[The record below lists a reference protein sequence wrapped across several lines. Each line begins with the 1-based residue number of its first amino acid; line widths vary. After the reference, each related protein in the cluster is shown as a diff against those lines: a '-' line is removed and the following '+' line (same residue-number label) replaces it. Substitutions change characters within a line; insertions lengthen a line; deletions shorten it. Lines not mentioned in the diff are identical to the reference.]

1 MKKPLMLTTLA
12 LAVAA
17 CSVNRDESAVGVPAP
32 AEKTVVENR
41 KAEAEVAYGAKAQQ
55 QSLAQKRQLATAPV
69 ADYASSQLV
78 RHPHRAHIAHIV
90 EERDT
95 YQGTVDNPV
104 KSTAGDPLS
113 TFSVDVDTASFSV
126 VRRYLNEGRL
136 PPEDAVRTEEIINAL
151 RYEPLSGLSAAQ
163 PLGLETR
170 IMQTPWNAKTRLLQ
184 VRLSAWEPEQAQL
197 PDSNYVFLID
207 VSGSMQG
214 EDRIELLKRAF
225 SVMLAKLKPTDTVS
239 LVTYASGSRT
249 VLEPTPAKDRH
260 VILQAL
266 QGLTACGSTHASDGI
281 QRAYQLA
288 RRAFIEGGNN
298 RVILATDGDVNVG
311 LRGEALIDMIERQRD
326 QGIYLTV
333 LGVGKGNYMDAQL
346 EPLANKGD
354 GNYYYLDSFR
364 EARRV
369 LVSGLKGTAYT
380 LAKDVKLQVEFNPAV
395 VAEYRLIGYNNRQLA
410 HADFNNDAKDAGDIG
425 AGHNV
430 TALYE
435 ITLTDSQYRFV
446 DERRYSSETRTSG
459 NHKELALVK
468 LRYKSPQGGASVR
481 RDQVVYRRAL
491 EHLQPT
497 TPAVLAAG
505 FAEKLR
511 RSPHLAGF
519 DWEKLQVLT
528 RELDLRQDEMTDLK
542 RMVDSAAVLQGGVA
556 G

>member
-78 RHPHRAHIAHIV
+78 RHPHRPHIAHIV

-126 VRRYLNEGRL
+126 VRRYLNEGRM

-184 VRLSAWEPEQAQL
+184 VRLNAWEPEQAQL

-214 EDRIELLKRAF
+214 EDRIGLLKRAF
-225 SVMLAKLKPTDTVS
+225 SVMLGKLKPTDTVS

-260 VILQAL
+260 AILQAL
-266 QGLTACGSTHASDGI
+266 QGLTAGGSTHASDGI

-311 LRGEALIDMIERQRD
+311 LRGEALVDMIERQRD

-542 RMVDSAAVLQGGVA
+542 RMVDSAAVLQGGIA

>member
-1 MKKPLMLTTLA
+1 MKKTLVLSTLA

-17 CSVNRDESAVGVPAP
+17 CSVSRDDASVEALPSEQEAVAAVEQKSTRESDAAGLAL
-32 AEKTVVENR
+32 
-41 KAEAEVAYGAKAQQ
+41 AKQQ
-55 QSLAQKRQLATAPV
+55 FAAAPV
-69 ADYASSQLV
+69 AEHATSQALH
-78 RHPHRAHIAHIV
+78 HPHRPQYAA
-90 EERDT
+90 ERDT
-95 YQGTVDNPV
+95 YQTTTDNPV
-104 KSTAGDPLS
+104 KRTADDPLS

-136 PPEDAVRTEEIINAL
+136 PPEEAVRTEEIINAL

-170 IMQTPWNAKTRLLQ
+170 LMQTPWNAKTRLLQ
-184 VRLSAWEPEQAQL
+184 VRLNAWEPELDQL

-214 EDRIELLKRAF
+214 QDRIGLLKRAF
-225 SVMLAKLKPTDTVS
+225 SVMLGKLKPTDTVS

-249 VLEPTPAKDRH
+249 VLEPTAAQDRH
-260 VILQAL
+260 TILQAL
-266 QGLTACGSTHASDGI
+266 QGLTAGGSTHASDGI
-281 QRAYQLA
+281 QRAYRLA
-288 RRAFIEGGNN
+288 RQAFIDGGNN

-311 LRGEALIDMIERQRD
+311 LRGDALVDMIERQRD

-354 GNYYYLDSFR
+354 GNYYYLESFR

-395 VAEYRLIGYNNRQLA
+395 VAEYRLIGYNNRQLS
-410 HADFNNDAKDAGDIG
+410 HEDFNNDAKDAGDIG

-435 ITLTDSQYRFV
+435 ITLADGEYRFV
-446 DERRYSSETRTSG
+446 DERRYSSETTVSG
-459 NHKELALVK
+459 NRKELALVK

-481 RDQVVYRRAL
+481 RDQVVYRHTL
-491 EHLQPT
+491 EHLKPT

-511 RSPHLAGF
+511 RSPYLGGF
-519 DWEKLQVLT
+519 DWEKLQVMT